1 MFRRNFEGRFNN
13 HRGHMMNRDGFDFGK
28 GFGGHPG
35 RDRFFKKGNL
45 QLIILKMLKEE
56 PKHGYQ
62 VIKDLEERFKGFYA
76 PSPGSVYPILQMLED
91 RDFVSISKDGN
102 KKVYTI
108 TDEGETF
115 LNENIDQDE
124 FTKRLEGF
132 QNVDIKAMEDA
143 RNQLRDLFKEIMLA
157 GREAMEDD
165 EKKAKFESFINETK
179 EKAKNLYKN

>member
-1 MFRRNFEGRFNN
+1 
-13 HRGHMMNRDGFDFGK
+13 
-28 GFGGHPG
+28 
-35 RDRFFKKGNL
+35 
-45 QLIILKMLKEE
+45 
-56 PKHGYQ
+56 
-62 VIKDLEERFKGFYA
+62 
-76 PSPGSVYPILQMLED
+76 
-91 RDFVSISKDGN
+91 VSISKDGN

-108 TDEGETF
+108 TDEGEAF
-115 LNENIDQDE
+115 LNENINQDE

-157 GREAMEDD
+157 GREAVEDD

>member
-1 MFRRNFEGRFNN
+1 
-13 HRGHMMNRDGFDFGK
+13 
-28 GFGGHPG
+28 
-35 RDRFFKKGNL
+35 
-45 QLIILKMLKEE
+45 
-56 PKHGYQ
+56 
-62 VIKDLEERFKGFYA
+62 YA

-108 TDEGETF
+108 TDEGEAF
-115 LNENIDQDE
+115 LNENINQDE

-157 GREAMEDD
+157 GREAVEDD